1 MYDIYV
7 KTYRYIFF
15 FISNRKNRG
24 IYREEPGRRT
34 FDLPDGINYTYA
46 VVEFGIYIRKIFLPE
61 YFDDKILIENKFKD
75 IFSLI

>member
-1 MYDIYV
+1 MEDFEYIINSKILYKMYDIYV

-46 VVEFGIYIRKIFLPE
+46 VVEFGIYIREMFFTKVL
-61 YFDDKILIENKFKD
+61 
-75 IFSLI
+75 